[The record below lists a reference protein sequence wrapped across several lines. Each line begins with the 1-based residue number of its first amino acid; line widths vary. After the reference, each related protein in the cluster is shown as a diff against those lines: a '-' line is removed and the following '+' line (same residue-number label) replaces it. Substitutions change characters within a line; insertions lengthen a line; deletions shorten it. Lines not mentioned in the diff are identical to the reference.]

1 MKVMRLYEGSLLVA
15 EDDVVIA
22 VDQVEPARACQS
34 RQWWSW
40 SSSWSW
46 WWCHNDDEDDIV
58 SFVGHLRQLGHV
70 IVQVLLAGHLLVSQ
84 EYRRVPVD
92 DDDDEEKGED
102 DEDKHCRW
110 CFNMLS
116 PRTSAHK
123 LELVILKE
131 SLRLDTFETSHQH
144 RISAWECNARSIFG
158 RDWVGDD
165 HLCRGFKC
173 VLLKTSKI
181 SNVFY

>member
-1 MKVMRLYEGSLLVA
+1 MKVMRLYVWTLVVA
-15 EDDVVIA
+15 EDDKFGYRCWSGWA
-22 VDQVEPARACQS
+22 ARACQS
-34 RQWWSW
+34 RHWWSW

-92 DDDDEEKGED
+92 GDDDDDED

-131 SLRLDTFETSHQH
+131 SLQLDTFETSHQH

-158 RDWVGDD
+158 GHWVGDD
-165 HLCRGFKC
+165 HLCRGF
-173 VLLKTSKI
+173 
-181 SNVFY
+181 